1 MHTGAH
7 QTMAKINKNSVFGN
21 QELLEEYIKIYML
34 YFFLNYEWFEITEY
48 LKISRGKVKCAIAW
62 VSKNFLK
69 IPAQELLHGA
79 IFSVK
84 QRIKNNTRLYDIER
98 KRDSVSIRSVVEL
111 NREIRE
117 DTKYLNQLQSVYQ
130 ENYSDVDI
138 SLNAAGIL
146 KIITKNKEKLNKETN
161 EKTNKE
167 TNSSKETNK
176 DVNKDTN

>member
-1 MHTGAH
+1 MS
-7 QTMAKINKNSVFGN
+7 KNRNSVMQN
-21 QELLEEYIKIYML
+21 KTLLDEYIKIYML
-34 YFFLNYEWFEITEY
+34 YFFLNYEWFEIVEY
-48 LKISRGKVKCAIAW
+48 LSISRGKVKCAIAW

-69 IPAQELLHGA
+69 IPAQELLNGA

-84 QRIKNNTRLYDIER
+84 QRLRHNTGLYDIER
-98 KRDSVSIRSVVEL
+98 QKEDVSIRSVVEL

-146 KIITKNKEKLNKETN
+146 KIITKNKENKETN
-161 EKTNKE
+161 Q
-167 TNSSKETNK
+167 ETNK
-176 DVNKDTN
+176 DVTKDTE